1 MSQSVQFQLFS
12 NKTATQAEY
21 AALNRHLNR
30 MRRERLPDDPPSP
43 IDDTIQQFQNLPDF
57 VDFKVWVA
65 WDAAQTEI
73 VAQGNVSL
81 LNMEENRHLAQFD
94 ITVLPEYRRQ
104 GYGRQ
109 LLRRITAAAQAD
121 GRRLLITDTN
131 DRIPAGEAFM
141 QHLGATPG
149 LVGHVN
155 QLRLSELDRDLLSRW
170 LAQGQALSDEFEL
183 GFWDGP
189 YPETEMESIIELVKL
204 TNQQPLG
211 DLEINDMQLNAD
223 QIRQMDAG
231 FFARGLQRWTFYV
244 RQRATG
250 KYAGYTETIW
260 NPHNPQ
266 VLRQE
271 MTGVFPE
278 FRNHGLGRWLKAA
291 MLEKVIQDHP
301 EIKYVRTQN
310 ADTNAAMLKI
320 NTELG
325 FEPYMASTLWQV
337 ELDRVLDYLG
347 IENQGS

>member
-1 MSQSVQFQLFS
+1 MSHFLQFQLFN

-21 AALNRHLNR
+21 AAFNRHLNR
-30 MRRERLPDDPPSP
+30 MRRERLPDDQPSP

-57 VDFKVWVA
+57 VDFKLWFA
-65 WDAAQTEI
+65 WDAGQSEI
-73 VAQGNVSL
+73 IAQGNVSL
-81 LNMEENRHLAQFD
+81 LNTDENRHLAQFD

-109 LLRRITAAAQAD
+109 LLRRIAAAAKAD

-141 QHLGATPG
+141 QRLGAMPG

-155 QLRLSELDRDLLSRW
+155 QLRLSELDRDLLYRW
-170 LAQGQALSDEFEL
+170 LAQGQERSNQFEL
-183 GFWDGP
+183 GLWDGP
-189 YPETEMESIIELVKL
+189 YPEEEMQGILELVKL

-211 DLEINDMQLNAD
+211 DLEIGDLSLTAD
-223 QIRQMDAG
+223 QLRQVEAG
-231 FFARGLQRWTFYV
+231 FWARGIQRWTFYI
-244 RQRATG
+244 RQRDTG
-250 KYAGYTETIW
+250 RFAGYTETIW

-291 MLEKVIQDHP
+291 MLAKVVQEHP
-301 EIKYVRTQN
+301 EIKFVRTQN
-310 ADTNAAMLKI
+310 ADSNAAMLKI

-325 FEPYMASTLWQV
+325 FQPYMASTLWQV

-347 IENQGS
+347 K

>member
-1 MSQSVQFQLFS
+1 MSQPAHFQLLN
-12 NKTATQAEY
+12 NKAATQAEY
-21 AALNRHLNR
+21 AAINRHLNR
-30 MRRERLPDDPPSP
+30 MRRERLPDDQPSP
-43 IDDTIQQFQNLPDF
+43 VEDTIQQFQSLPDF
-57 VDFKVWVA
+57 VDFKVWIA
-65 WDAAQTEI
+65 WDAGNTEI
-73 VAQGNVSL
+73 IAQGNVSFL
-81 LNMEENRHLAQFD
+81 DMDENRHLAQFD

-109 LLRRITAAAQAD
+109 LLRRIAAAAQAN
-121 GRRLLITDTN
+121 GRRLLMTDTN
-131 DRIPAGEAFM
+131 DRIPGGEAFM
-141 QHLGATPG
+141 RRLGAQAG

-155 QLRLSELDRDLLSRW
+155 QLRLADLDRDLLARW
-170 LAQGQALSDEFEL
+170 LAQRQALSDEFEL
-183 GFWDGP
+183 GLWDGA
-189 YPETEMESIIELVKL
+189 YPETEMEGILELVKL

-211 DLEINDMQLNAD
+211 DLEINDLNLNAD
-223 QIRQMDAG
+223 QIRQMEAG

-291 MLEKVIQDHP
+291 MLDKVIQDHP
-301 EIKYVRTQN
+301 EVKYVRTQN

-325 FEPYMASTLWQV
+325 FQPYMASTLWQV
-337 ELDRVLDYLG
+337 ELERVLDYLG
-347 IENQGS
+347 EES